1 MDTQPACM
9 QLDRT
14 NKTKSRK
21 VSQICIFIGINNC
34 FAPHFDVNVSSASHE
49 KLIYPVNHKFCP
61 DFISLCFLTSFAVF
75 RNDSIGNAKSFNTK
89 VKVFAENIND
99 IPNSII
105 SVVDFITDYS
115 KNPSLLSSDGLQP
128 SED

>member
-61 DFISLCFLTSFAVF
+61 DFISLCFKLNKKIISCEISKFICTAKYTQSFSAVALVVCISPSSFAV
-75 RNDSIGNAKSFNTK
+75 GFNSY
-89 VKVFAENIND
+89 
-99 IPNSII
+99 PPPI
-105 SVVDFITDYS
+105 SPRFVLTIC
-115 KNPSLLSSDGLQP
+115 
-128 SED
+128 